1 MKKRGEKAVNQSVD
15 CRQTDINIW
24 AVVLPGAL
32 LLGGAGYISTKNYL
46 IFHTFTEMFTIIIS
60 FTIALIVLNSY
71 RNLKN
76 DFIPIIGISYAF
88 AGLFDLLHTLAYEG
102 MGIFTK
108 AGTNLAPQMWIIA
121 RYLDGFGMMAAGIS
135 LYRTVKPRYILI
147 GYTVI
152 SLLALL
158 SVFQWNIFPICF
170 VDGQGL
176 TPFKIYSEYIISLL
190 LVASVLLLMHHKGQ
204 FHPRVYRL
212 LLGFFIISV
221 FTELAFTFYNYM
233 YGWQNMIGHLFKVTA
248 FFFLY
253 RAIVE
258 TSIREPFNLLFFQL
272 NQAYSQLEYYAAELA
287 EKNLEITN
295 FTNIVSHD
303 LRAPL
308 INIKGFSQELD
319 HSMDLLKKNL
329 QNPIIHLEDGTRS
342 EVNMLLEK
350 DVPEA
355 LKFIGS
361 SVNRMERMIGELL
374 KLSRI
379 GRREWHNEKVD
390 MNELVK
396 GVSQS
401 LKHQIEQK
409 NIHVELGSLPQL
421 TSDCLAMEQ
430 IIGNLL
436 DNSIKYMESGRT
448 GKISI
453 YCTEA
458 EDKFVFSIQDNGR
471 GIAAEEQEKIFEIF
485 QRAGKR
491 DVAGEGMGLAYVR
504 TLVRNMGGR
513 VWCESELGLGT
524 TMYFTVPNR
533 PLV

>member
-1 MKKRGEKAVNQSVD
+1 MKQSVD
-15 CRQTDINIW
+15 FQRTDINKWVAALSGI
-24 AVVLPGAL
+24 L
-32 LLGGAGYISTKNYL
+32 LLGGAGYVSTQNYL

-102 MGIFTK
+102 MGIFPNF
-108 AGTNLAPQMWIIA
+108 GTNLAPQMWIIA
-121 RYLDGFGMMAAGIS
+121 RYLDGFGMLAAGIS
-135 LYRTVKPRYILI
+135 LYTTVKPRYILI

-158 SVFQWNIFPICF
+158 SAFEWKVFPICF

-176 TPFKIYSEYIISLL
+176 TPFKIYSEYIISFLL
-190 LVASVLLLMHHKGQ
+190 ITSVLLLMHHKGQ
-204 FHPRVYRL
+204 FHSRVYRPL
-212 LLGFFIISV
+212 LSFFIISV

-248 FFFLY
+248 FFYLY

-258 TSIREPFNLLFFQL
+258 TSVREPFNLLFFQL
-272 NQAYSQLEYYAAELA
+272 NQAYNQLEHYAAELA
-287 EKNLEITN
+287 EKNTEITN

-319 HSMDLLKKNL
+319 HSMVLLKKKL
-329 QNPIIHLEDGTRS
+329 QSPIIQLEDGTRR
-342 EVNMLLEK
+342 EVDMILEK

-361 SVNRMERMIGELL
+361 SVVRMERMIGGLL
-374 KLSRI
+374 ELSRI
-379 GRREWHNEKVD
+379 GRREWHNERVD

-396 GVSQS
+396 GVSES

-409 NIHVELGSLPQL
+409 HVHVELGSLPQL
-421 TSDCLAMEQ
+421 IGDRLAMEQ
-430 IIGNLL
+430 IIGNLF
-436 DNSIKYMESGRT
+436 DNAIKYLEPGRT

-453 YCTEA
+453 SCTED
-458 EDKFVFSIQDNGR
+458 EEKSMFTIQDNGR
-471 GIAAEEQEKIFEIF
+471 GIAAAEQEKIFEIF
-485 QRAGKR
+485 QRAGQR

-513 VWCESELGLGT
+513 VWCESEFGLGT
-524 TMYFTVPNR
+524 RMYFTVPKI
-533 PLV
+533 